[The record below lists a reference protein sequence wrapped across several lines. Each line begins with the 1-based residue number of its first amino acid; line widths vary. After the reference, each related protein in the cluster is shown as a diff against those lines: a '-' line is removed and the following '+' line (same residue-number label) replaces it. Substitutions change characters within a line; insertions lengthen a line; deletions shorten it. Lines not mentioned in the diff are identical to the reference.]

1 MEERKVPKDVIGIG
15 AIIENPEED
24 MKKVE
29 ELLKKAEELDKKYI
43 DQQVKIKTADKQAE
57 DI

>member
-1 MEERKVPKDVIGIG
+1 MEERKVPKAFIG